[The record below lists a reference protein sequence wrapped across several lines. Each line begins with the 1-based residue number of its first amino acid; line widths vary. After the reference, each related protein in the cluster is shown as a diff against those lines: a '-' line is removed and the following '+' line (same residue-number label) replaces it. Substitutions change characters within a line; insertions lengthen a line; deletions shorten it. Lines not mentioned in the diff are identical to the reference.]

1 MKKILVIVD
10 MQNDFITG
18 PLGNADCQ
26 AVVNNIIEIVNNEK
40 YTDIILTRDTHQENY
55 LDTREGKNLPVAHCI
70 EGTEG
75 FEIDSDIMSAV
86 ENKYKTS
93 EIRNYLNQKENMP
106 IIINKPSFGSMELA
120 SLLSENV
127 NAEDI
132 IDFVGVCT
140 GICVISNVLLAK
152 AAVPETNVRVI
163 ENACACVTEESH
175 RTAIEAMK
183 MCQVEIV

>member
-26 AVVNNIIEIVNNEK
+26 SVVNNIIEIVNNEK

-55 LDTREGKNLPVAHCI
+55 LDTREGKNLPVVHCI

-106 IIINKPSFGSMELA
+106 IIINKPSFGSM
-120 SLLSENV
+120 
-127 NAEDI
+127 
-132 IDFVGVCT
+132 
-140 GICVISNVLLAK
+140 
-152 AAVPETNVRVI
+152 
-163 ENACACVTEESH
+163 
-175 RTAIEAMK
+175 
-183 MCQVEIV
+183 

>member
-1 MKKILVIVD
+1 
-10 MQNDFITG
+10 
-18 PLGNADCQ
+18 
-26 AVVNNIIEIVNNEK
+26 
-40 YTDIILTRDTHQENY
+40 
-55 LDTREGKNLPVAHCI
+55 
-70 EGTEG
+70 
-75 FEIDSDIMSAV
+75 MSAV

-93 EIRNYLNQKENMP
+93 EIRNYLNQKENRP

-120 SLLSENV
+120 RLLSENV

-152 AAVPETNVRVI
+152 AAIPETKVRVI
-163 ENACACVTEESH
+163 ENACACVTRESH